1 MIYKIEQ
8 IADVLFEITKNL
20 KKMTEKSLKDYGIGI
35 GQLQVLLMFYREP
48 NQLLSQ
54 NDLVRALKVD
64 KGNISRNV
72 ANLMGKGFIELSLDK
87 SRHYRLSQDGLKMKD
102 IVMSYFINTHHK
114 MIKGIGEDELMTTL
128 LCLLKMNENLEDM

>member
-72 ANLMGKGFIELSLDK
+72 ANLMGKGFIVLSLDK

-128 LCLLKMNENLEDM
+128 LCLLKMNENLEDV

>member
-1 MIYKIEQ
+1 MNCKIEQ
-8 IADVLFEITKNL
+8 IADVLFDITKNL

-35 GQLQVLLMFYREP
+35 GQLQVLLMFYRDP
-48 NQLLSQ
+48 TQLLSQ

-72 ANLMGKGFIELSLDK
+72 AKLTEKGFIELSLDK
-87 SRHYRLSQDGLKMKD
+87 SRHYKLSQEGLKLKD
-102 IVMSYFINTHHK
+102 IVMSYFIDTHHK
-114 MIKGIGEDELMTTL
+114 MTKGIGEDELMTTL

>member
-1 MIYKIEQ
+1 
-8 IADVLFEITKNL
+8 
-20 KKMTEKSLKDYGIGI
+20 
-35 GQLQVLLMFYREP
+35 
-48 NQLLSQ
+48 
-54 NDLVRALKVD
+54 
-64 KGNISRNV
+64 
-72 ANLMGKGFIELSLDK
+72 MGKGFIVLSLDK